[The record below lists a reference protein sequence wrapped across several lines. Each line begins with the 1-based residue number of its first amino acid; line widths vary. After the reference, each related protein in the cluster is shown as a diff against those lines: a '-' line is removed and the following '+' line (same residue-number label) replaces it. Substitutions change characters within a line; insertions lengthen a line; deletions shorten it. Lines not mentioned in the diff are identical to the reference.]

1 MTYWFEEF
9 NYTIEQETLTSTK
22 PLVAIPYLIG
32 ITIAVVAGTAGNV
45 LIIGAIYVSEVR
57 T

>member
-9 NYTIEQETLTSTK
+9 NYTIEQGTLTNTN
-22 PLVAIPYLIG
+22 PLVAIPYLVG
-32 ITIAVVAGTAGNV
+32 IIIAVVAGTAGNV